1 MGMSDNKVTNNITT
15 SIGGLIVIGD
25 IRYHDD
31 KNLLFG
37 PALIHAYELESKHS
51 IYPRF
56 ILDTKIIDLIK
67 GDIKWMDLSIDV
79 DGHYYVDPFKWLV
92 KLEGEKTALAPI
104 KQKIET
110 AINNLSVNPNL
121 GY

>member
-1 MGMSDNKVTNNITT
+1 MSDNKVTNNITT

-79 DGHYYVDPFKWLV
+79 DGHYYVDPFSGLV
-92 KLEGEKTALAPI
+92 KLEGEENSFST
-104 KQKIET
+104 
-110 AINNLSVNPNL
+110 
-121 GY
+121 Y